1 MAFRVTMTLE
11 VVFDV
16 IQIIFAD
23 IVLSGDNAL
32 VIGMAAAGLSAKLRK
47 RAIFIGMALAAG
59 LRILFAITATYLL
72 AIKGILIVGSVLLA
86 WVCWRFYNDLVEF
99 NGPSVLNITEEAA
112 QGTEKTE
119 PSEGVDDTKFSRAL
133 LTILMADVSMSIDN
147 IVAVAAIA
155 RDNTTLLVFGLA
167 LAIAFMAFFASMI
180 MRIMLKY
187 RWLSWLGLLL
197 LVYLTAMMLHDGL
210 VDLGVISSFFA

>member
-1 MAFRVTMTLE
+1 MTPE

-86 WVCWRFYNDLVEF
+86 LVCWRFYNDLKEF
-99 NGPSVLNITEEAA
+99 NGPSVLNVTEEAVE
-112 QGTEKTE
+112 GTEKTE

-133 LTILMADVSMSIDN
+133 ATILMADVSMSIDN